1 MLPSKQLHQ
10 NISVFRQLA
19 LLAGPLLAFL
29 VYSLVP
35 DRAPGLNG
43 EEIVLGVAGR
53 ATASMAVWMAL
64 WWLTEAISVYVT
76 ALLPLALMPLLG
88 ASTIKETASAYAHP
102 LVFLFFGG
110 FILAL
115 ALEKWHLHRRFA
127 MNILKII
134 GTKPTTLVG
143 GFMFVAASMSM
154 WITNTATTLV
164 LLPILLS
171 IINLL
176 DKDSP
181 HRKNFSL
188 CLLLGVAY
196 AASIGGIGTI
206 VGTVPNMFTVSFI
219 QNELGM
225 EIGFAKWMTIG
236 LPVVIIFV
244 PLVWWL
250 LTRWI
255 YPPGQQEI
263 DPSFLDE
270 KPEPWTLGAKLTLTI
285 FLLTAICWVCRPLLM
300 NWAPLANLTDTG
312 IAIIATLLL
321 FSIPVNVKQKEFL
334 MDWETALKVPWGVL
348 LLFGGGLALAGAIR
362 SNGVGELLATQLN
375 SLHGMPPIF
384 MTLFV
389 VGLIIFLTELT
400 SNTATTT
407 ALIPIFAVMA
417 EGLGINPLTIILPA
431 TIAASC
437 AFMLPVATPPNA
449 IVFSSNLIHIPD
461 MARAGFWLN
470 LTGILVISLLTELIL
485 TYIL

>member
-1 MLPSKQLHQ
+1 MQPSPTHNGIHL
-10 NISVFRQLA
+10 FRQLA
-19 LLAGPLLAFL
+19 LLAGPLLAIL
-29 VYSLVP
+29 VYSLIP
-35 DRAPGLNG
+35 DRAEGLNG
-43 EEIVLGVAGR
+43 EEIVLGAAGR
-53 ATASMAVWMAL
+53 ATAGLAVWMAL
-64 WWLTEAISVYVT
+64 WWLTEATSIYAT
-76 ALLPLALMPLLG
+76 ALLPLALMPLTG
-88 ASTIKETASAYAHP
+88 ASSIKETAGAYAHP
-102 LVFLFFGG
+102 LIFLFLGG

-127 MNILKII
+127 IRVLKLI
-134 GTKPTTLVG
+134 GTKPSTLVG
-143 GFMFVAASMSM
+143 GFMFVSATLSM

-164 LLPILLS
+164 MLPILLS
-171 IINLL
+171 VISLL

-225 EIGFAKWMTIG
+225 EIGFAQWMTIG
-236 LPVVIIFV
+236 LPIVVLFV
-244 PLVWWL
+244 PLVWWM

-255 YPPGQQEI
+255 YPPGNEPI

-270 KPEPWTLGAKLTLTI
+270 KPEPWSLGAKLTLTI
-285 FLLTAICWVCRPLLM
+285 FLLTAACWMLRPLLM
-300 NWAPLANLTDTG
+300 KWPPLAALSDTG
-312 IAIIATLLL
+312 IAIIAALLL
-321 FSIPVNVKQKEFL
+321 FSIPVNLKQREFL
-334 MDWETALKVPWGVL
+334 MDWDTAIKVPWGVL
-348 LLFGGGLALAGAIR
+348 LLFGGGLALAGAVR
-362 SNGVGELLATQLN
+362 ANGVGELLASQLN
-375 SLHGMPPIF
+375 NLQGVPPLV
-384 MTLFV
+384 MTLMV
-389 VGLIIFLTELT
+389 VSLIIFLTELT

-417 EGLGINPLTIILPA
+417 EGLGINPLAIILPA

-449 IVFSSNLIHIPD
+449 IVFSSNLIHIPE
-461 MARAGFWLN
+461 MAKAGFWLN
-470 LTGILVISLLTELIL
+470 LTGILLISLMTQVTL